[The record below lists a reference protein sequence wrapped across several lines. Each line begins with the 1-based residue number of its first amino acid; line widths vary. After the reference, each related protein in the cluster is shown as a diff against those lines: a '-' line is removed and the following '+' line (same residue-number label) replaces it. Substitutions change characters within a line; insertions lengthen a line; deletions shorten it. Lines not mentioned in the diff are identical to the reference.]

1 MIKAKKSLT
10 RSDIYTSL
18 CDASLSEISA
28 SIPNEIKHEL
38 SEFLST
44 LHPIVA
50 YMLDDR
56 FKPEKAKK
64 KRKAPLKRRPLSQD
78 MAVFLYG
85 DEGIKK
91 GKIPLTSPLDIVKLF
106 KVLENFILSRKY
118 MADIEDFSLGQFK
131 DQSVVL
137 VNSLPKLL
145 LGVDSI
151 TDLKTKERLLS
162 LIFSSVIIY
171 RQFRVK
177 STPDVSTVTAVYSGQ
192 KTIADLLA
200 KEYSQN
206 RVSE

>member
-1 MIKAKKSLT
+1 MIKANKSLT
-10 RSDIYTSL
+10 RTNIYTSL
-18 CDASLSEISA
+18 CDVALTEVSA

-56 FKPEKAKK
+56 FKPVKVKK
-64 KRKAPLKRRPLSQD
+64 KRKTSVKRQPLSRD
-78 MAVFLYG
+78 MAIFLHG

-91 GKIPLTSPLDIVKLF
+91 GRIPLTSPLDIVKLF
-106 KVLENFILSRKY
+106 KILENFILSRKF
-118 MADIEDFSLGQFK
+118 MADVEDLSLGQFK

-145 LGVDSI
+145 LGVDSM

-177 STPDVSTVTAVYSGQ
+177 SSPDTTTVTAIYSGQ
-192 KTIADLLA
+192 KTISNLLA
-200 KEYSQN
+200 NEYSQN